1 MSVRA
6 ADVVIVGGGPAGAAA
21 AIRLA
26 RAGARAQVVD
36 ADDLRG
42 DKVGE
47 SLAPSVRP
55 LLERVGVWTQHCAA
69 SHRPCWA
76 TRSSWGGDGVD
87 SHDFLRDP
95 HGHGWHLDRR
105 RFDATLA
112 GEAVRAGCEWS
123 GRTRVASLERRGDG
137 WRVTLAGAD
146 GADLSARV
154 LIDATGRPSHV
165 ARSQGARRTVHDH
178 LVALVAF
185 LVPQDAPLTDAT
197 TLVEAV
203 AGGWWY
209 SARLP
214 DGRLACA
221 FMTDPDLLRHAGAGR
236 PSARAWDRE
245 LRRTVHTRA
254 RIDGSRYR
262 LAAPPGVVAAG
273 SAILDPPAAAGWIAA
288 GDAAAAH
295 DPLSGHGIGAAIA
308 GGWDAGG
315 TALTLLDGRA
325 AAAEA
330 YARRIKDGFARYLD
344 TRRAYY
350 RLERRWPGSA
360 FWRRRH

>member
-1 MSVRA
+1 
-6 ADVVIVGGGPAGAAA
+6 
-21 AIRLA
+21 
-26 RAGARAQVVD
+26 
-36 ADDLRG
+36 
-42 DKVGE
+42 
-47 SLAPSVRP
+47 
-55 LLERVGVWTQHCAA
+55 
-69 SHRPCWA
+69 
-76 TRSSWGGDGVD
+76 
-87 SHDFLRDP
+87 
-95 HGHGWHLDRR
+95 
-105 RFDATLA
+105 
-112 GEAVRAGCEWS
+112 
-123 GRTRVASLERRGDG
+123 
-137 WRVTLAGAD
+137 
-146 GADLSARV
+146 
-154 LIDATGRPSHV
+154 
-165 ARSQGARRTVHDH
+165 
-178 LVALVAF
+178 VAF

-203 AGGWWY
+203 ADGWWY

-221 FMTDPDLLRHAGAGR
+221 FMTDPDLLRRTGGGSVR
-236 PSARAWDRE
+236 EWEARLA
-245 LRRTVHTRA
+245 RTIHTRD
-254 RIDGSRYR
+254 RVERSRYR
-262 LAAPPGVVAAG
+262 PAALPSVVAAG
-273 SAILDPPAAAGWIAA
+273 STILDPPAAAGWIAA